1 MRPACSDTTD
11 PPAED
16 DERALEQ
23 AHMRLA
29 WYRREARRARLG
41 YQYLELAQLVAG
53 ALVPLAVAV
62 GWGTAV
68 TASLGAAVVFLGGA
82 RTIFQWR
89 DNWLAFIEAQM
100 RIERAL
106 ALYRV
111 RAAPYAGPDRAQRL
125 VGVVETVTAD
135 ETQRWQARRQK
146 DLTESHVPSEDTGGV
161 SAPAPK
167 QPSG

>member
-1 MRPACSDTTD
+1 MSEEIEVAAKAS
-11 PPAED
+11 AED
-16 DERALEQ
+16 DESALEQ
-23 AHMRLA
+23 AHARLA
-29 WYRREARRARLG
+29 WYRREARKARLG

-62 GWGTAV
+62 RWGTAV

-82 RTIFQWR
+82 RTIFQWH

-100 RIERAL
+100 RIERTL

-125 VGVVETVTAD
+125 VGEVEAITAD
-135 ETQRWQARRQK
+135 ETQRWRARRVK
-146 DLTESHVPSEDTGGV
+146 DLTQPNVPSEPTA
-161 SAPAPK
+161 SAPAPQ

>member
-1 MRPACSDTTD
+1 MGEGIELAAKAS
-11 PPAED
+11 AKD
-16 DERALEQ
+16 DESALER
-23 AHMRLA
+23 AHARLA
-29 WYRREARRARLG
+29 WYRREARKARLG

-62 GWGTAV
+62 RWGTAV

-82 RTIFQWR
+82 RTIFQWH

-111 RAAPYAGPDRAQRL
+111 RAAPYAGLDRAQQL
-125 VGVVETVTAD
+125 VGEVEAITAD
-135 ETQRWQARRQK
+135 ETKRWQARRAK
-146 DLTESHVPSEDTGGV
+146 DLTEPHVLSEPTGGA
-161 SAPAPK
+161 SAPAPQ
-167 QPSG
+167 QPSD